1 MIGLNFSFM
10 MSDTIGETGLSE
22 REVENIREK
31 ALNAI
36 RELKGKK
43 WPELEYLDL
52 PFQDTSAIKKEAK
65 RLQEISDYFLLLGIG
80 GSALGPKCV
89 LEALSPYHNQMRDR
103 SPKVFIYDNVDP
115 STLSSIFSLIDLK
128 RTAVNVISKSGST
141 AETAAGFMIAYDEM
155 RKAHGEKADERFV
168 LTTDPEKGELRRLA
182 KEKNIASLPIPPG
195 VGGRYSVLSPV
206 GLLLAELIGVDANEL
221 LKGAKDIQTL
231 CFKEEIW
238 ENPALLFAAL
248 CYLMDVK
255 EGRKT
260 TVLVPYAD
268 RLRSFSEW
276 FCQLWAES
284 LGKLGMGLTPYPS
297 VGTTDQHSQLQ
308 LWMEGPED
316 KVIVF
321 MRIED
326 YGEEYEI
333 PDVFGDYESMK
344 YLRGHSL
351 SELIKAE
358 EEASELALAKIGRPN
373 MVLTVPRIDAY
384 HLGQL
389 FYFFEIATPLAGFL
403 YGVNPFNQPSVE
415 EGKLLT
421 FGAMGRAGYEQKG
434 KEIEEAREKKR
445 IFRL

>member
-10 MSDTIGETGLSE
+10 MAETIGEKGLSE
-22 REVENIREK
+22 REVENIRGK
-31 ALNAI
+31 ALAAI
-36 RELKGKK
+36 RELKERK
-43 WPELEYLDL
+43 WAELEYMDL
-52 PFQDTSAIKKEAK
+52 PFQDTSAIKKEAG
-65 RLQEISDYFLLLGIG
+65 RLKGFSDYFLLLGIG
-80 GSALGPKCV
+80 GSALGPKCI
-89 LEALSPYHNQMRDR
+89 LDALSPFHNQLKGK
-103 SPKVFIYDNVDP
+103 SPKIYIYDNVDP
-115 STLSSIFSLIDLK
+115 STLKSILSLIDLK

-155 RKAHGEKADERFV
+155 KKALGEKAEERFV

-182 KEKNIASLPIPPG
+182 REKNVASLPIPTG
-195 VGGRYSVLSPV
+195 VGGRYAVLSPV

-221 LKGAKDIQTL
+221 LAGARDLRKSCMKD
-231 CFKEEIW
+231 EVW
-238 ENPALLFAAL
+238 ENPALLFASL
-248 CYLMDVK
+248 CYLMDIR
-255 EGRKT
+255 EGRKI

-297 VGTTDQHSQLQ
+297 IGTTDQHSQLQ

-321 MRIED
+321 MRVED
-326 YGEEYEI
+326 YGAEYKI
-333 PDVFGDYESMK
+333 PDRFGDYESMK

-358 EEASELALAKIGRPN
+358 EEASELALAKTGRPN
-373 MVLTVPRIDAY
+373 MVITIPQIDAY

-421 FGAMGRAGYEQKG
+421 FGAMGREGYEKKG
-434 KEIEEAREKKR
+434 KDIIEYREKKK